1 MFLASSQSDFIYR
14 RRTMRSRFLVIPSL
28 ALIALLSAAVAAQSQ
43 SVRKIPV
50 VRNAPFPGTPPANP
64 NATQGPEFDSTQVG
78 GDADSGGDDGG
89 GPAVHVNRTI
99 AKGLGSPMSHHGSA
113 KAKSNPELTLSIDG
127 INHFQQRFVAGG
139 GNQFSIEPPD
149 QGLCMGN
156 GFVLETVNDT
166 LQIFDTSGNPVT
178 APTDLNSF
186 YGYTPA
192 IDRTK
197 NPLQFGPSI
206 TDPSCT
212 FDSQTQRWFHVVL
225 TLDRANIHTQG
236 LSGANHLDIAVSVTA
251 DPTGAWNV
259 FSLPVQDDG
268 TQGTPDHHCTL
279 GNNPAHGPCLGDY
292 PHIGADANGFYI
304 TTNEFNLVSPGFRG
318 AQIYAFSKAQLA
330 AGASSVNVVQFD
342 TSDSTLGVQLD
353 GTPGFTVWPAVSS
366 GNQFEGSQGGT
377 EYFLSS
383 EAVFQDTGVDSRLR
397 LWSLTNTNSLD
408 ASPAVSLST
417 RVVNTI
423 PYAVPGRATQKA
435 GDVPLA
441 QCLSDSALKVS
452 PTLFGCWRLVI
463 GGSGPFPNTEKVVDS
478 NDSRMQQ
485 VVLANGK
492 LWAALDT
499 GLLIDDDPTPRAG
512 IAFFAINPHSGNAM
526 QQGYAGVKGNNLTY
540 PAIAVT
546 QSGRGVM
553 AFTVLGD
560 DHFPS
565 AGYAGV
571 DDKIGVGDIHIAAEG
586 AGPDDGFTGYHPFS
600 QFGSRPRWGDY
611 GAAASDGNSIWIASE
626 YVNQTCTFN
635 TWLSTNFRCGST
647 RTQLANWGTRIS
659 QIVP

>member
-1 MFLASSQSDFIYR
+1 
-14 RRTMRSRFLVIPSL
+14 MRSRFPVIPCL
-28 ALIALLSAAVAAQSQ
+28 VFAALLSLAVAAQAQ
-43 SVRKIPV
+43 SVRKV
-50 VRNAPFPGTPPANP
+50 SLVRNSPFPAGQTANP
-64 NATQGPEFDSTQVG
+64 NATQGPEFDSVLVS
-78 GDADSGGDDGG
+78 GDADSGGDDSG
-89 GPAVHVNRTI
+89 GPAVHVNRSI
-99 AKGLGSPMSHHGSA
+99 SNGPGSPMSHHGSA
-113 KAKSNPELTLSIDG
+113 QAKSNPELILSLNG
-127 INHFQQRFVAGG
+127 INHFEQRFVAGG

-149 QGLCMGN
+149 QGLCAGN

-178 APTDLNSF
+178 APTDLNGF

-192 IDRTK
+192 INRAT
-197 NPLQFGPSI
+197 NPNEIGPSI
-206 TDPSCT
+206 TDPSCI
-212 FDSQTQRWFHVVL
+212 FDPQTQRWFHLVL
-225 TLDRANIHTQG
+225 TLDRLDNTHQNLAGTD
-236 LSGANHLDIAVSVTA
+236 HLDLAVSVTA

-259 FSLPVQDDG
+259 YSLPVQDDG
-268 TQGTPDHHCTL
+268 SQGTPDHNCSFRASNGKL
-279 GNNPAHGPCLGDY
+279 VHGPCLGDY
-292 PHIGADANGFYI
+292 PHMGADANGIYI
-304 TTNEFNLVSPGFRG
+304 TTNEFNLFSPGFFHG

-330 AGASSVNVVQFD
+330 AGASLVNVVQFD
-342 TSDSTLGVQLD
+342 TADPTLGVQLD
-353 GTPGFTVWPAVSS
+353 GAPGFTVWPAVSS

-383 EAVFQDTGVDSRLR
+383 EAIFQQTGVDSRLR
-397 LWSLTNTNSLD
+397 LWSLTNSSSLNG
-408 ASPAVSLST
+408 SPAVSLST

-423 PYAVPGRATQKA
+423 PYAVPGRASQKA
-435 GDVPLA
+435 GDAPLA
-441 QCLSDSALKVS
+441 HCLSDSALQVTQ
-452 PTLFGCWRLVI
+452 TLFGCWRLVV
-463 GGSGPFPNTEKVVDS
+463 GGAGPFANTEKLVDS

-499 GLLIDDDPTPRAG
+499 GLLIDGDPTPRSG

-526 QQGYAGVKGNNLTY
+526 QQGYAGIAGNNLTY
-540 PAIAVT
+540 PALAVT

-586 AGPDDGFTGYHPFS
+586 AGPDDGFTGYHPFAS
-600 QFGSRPRWGDY
+600 FGTRPRWGDY

-626 YVNQTCTFN
+626 DVNQTCTFN
-635 TWLSTNFRCGST
+635 VWLSTNFRCGNT
-647 RTQLANWGTRIS
+647 RTQLANWGTTIS
-659 QIVP
+659 RIVP

>member
-149 QGLCMGN
+149 QGLCVGN

-212 FDSQTQRWFHVVL
+212 FDSHTQR
-225 TLDRANIHTQG
+225 

-397 LWSLTNTNSLD
+397 LWSLTNSSSLNG
-408 ASPAVSLST
+408 SPAVSLST

-423 PYAVPGRATQKA
+423 PYAVPGRASQKA
-435 GDVPLA
+435 GDAPLA
-441 QCLSDSALKVS
+441 HCLSDSALQVTQ
-452 PTLFGCWRLVI
+452 TLFGCWRLVV
-463 GGSGPFPNTEKVVDS
+463 GGAGPFANTEKLVDS

-499 GLLIDDDPTPRAG
+499 GLLIDGDPTPRSG

-526 QQGYAGVKGNNLTY
+526 QQGYAGIAGNNLTY

-553 AFTVLGD
+553 AFTVLGN

-565 AGYAGV
+565 AGYAGI
-571 DDKIGVGDIHIAAEG
+571 DSIIGIGDIHIAAEG
-586 AGPDDGFTGYHPFS
+586 LGPDDGFTGYKPTAS
-600 QFGSRPRWGDY
+600 NGTRPRWGDY

-635 TWLSTNFRCGST
+635 TWLSTNFRCGNT
-647 RTQLANWGTRIS
+647 RTQLAN
-659 QIVP
+659 